1 MIDTIRIAD
10 NGLKKSDC
18 TNGPGINYSV
28 WVQGC
33 PFHCKGCHNP
43 ETWDFEA
50 GTEYDILKLSNKICK
65 EFNKYGVVKNLS
77 ILGGEPLCKENFDAV
92 CKLIEIV
99 KTYSKDSKITVWTG
113 YTLEKLKDIYGVT
126 FLNIKLLSKI
136 DYLIDGQFELEN
148 RDITLKWRGSPNQR
162 ILEKGKDF

>member
-1 MIDTIRIAD
+1 MYKIAAIDLD
-10 NGLKKSDC
+10 
-18 TNGPGINYSV
+18 
-28 WVQGC
+28 
-33 PFHCKGCHNP
+33 
-43 ETWDFEA
+43 
-50 GTEYDILKLSNKICK
+50 GTML
-65 EFNKYGVVKNLS
+65 NKYGVVKNLS

-99 KTYSKDSKITVWTG
+99 KTYSKDSKITVCTG